1 MRLDSILFGAS
12 YRKEVSSRNLQYM
25 RNAFGLLIV
34 LWGLSKFFTTS
45 FEALDG
51 AARESFK
58 LIEATAVS
66 SQEMLEKK

>member
-1 MRLDSILFGAS
+1 LELLIEKKFPVTISIT
-12 YRKEVSSRNLQYM
+12 M

-58 LIEATAVS
+58 LIEVSAVS
-66 SQEMLEKK
+66 SQMMLEQK